1 MKRWMPWKF
10 LASSRRL
17 EVSTGGK
24 WFLLFTILLGVV
36 AINSGN
42 NVIYLMESLLLSSLI
57 FSGLLSEYTL
67 SRVDFERGLAQAVA
81 GIPVNDRLRLRSRAW
96 LPLYCLEVGEWEGGD
111 FRPVGFCL
119 ALGRKA
125 EFRAFSKQVLPDR
138 GRHRWDSL
146 AVATSFPFGFARKI
160 RILGEPGSRIVWPSG
175 VAAGKSGGRKEEW
188 DWVAGEIEEVENGQ
202 DVSRVHWPSSLRAGR
217 LLTRPRRP
225 AATDEEVRLNL
236 DPRPGLEERIS
247 SASGRL
253 QAGAEVLLIQRGS
266 ARQRVEG
273 AGRALDLLAL
283 LPREEA

>member
-1 MKRWMPWKF
+1 MPWKF

-24 WFLLFTILLGVV
+24 WFLLFTVLLGVV

-57 FSGLLSEYTL
+57 FSGLLSEYAL
-67 SRVDFERGLAQAVA
+67 SRVDFDRGLAQAVA
-81 GIPVNDRLRLRSRAW
+81 GCPASDRLRLRSRAW
-96 LPLYCLEVGEWEGGD
+96 LPLYCLEVGEWEGGS

-119 ALGRKA
+119 ALGRKGEA
-125 EFRAFSKQVLPDR
+125 RFFSKQVLPRR
-138 GRHRWDSL
+138 GRHRWEGL

-175 VAAGKSGGRKEEW
+175 ARADAEKGGGRKGEW
-188 DWVAGEIEEVENGQ
+188 DWVAGEIEEVETGQ

-217 LLTRPRRP
+217 LLTRPRKP
-225 AATDEEVRLNL
+225 TIANEEVRLSL
-236 DPRPGLEERIS
+236 DPDLGLEERIS
-247 SASGRL
+247 AASGRL
-253 QAGAEVLLIQRGS
+253 RAGAEALLLQRGR
-266 ARQRVEG
+266 ALQRVEG

-283 LPREEA
+283 LPRREP